1 MWLNFEPDDEFGTT
15 LQYER
20 INISE
25 GNDIYKTSLSRK
37 FMICHY
43 WYFKDLEFKFDSNIC
58 NKCSIGW
65 IFSKSKRIEI
75 LNVKGVHYR
84 CILCGISRNKVV
96 NILNNSGLVDKGV
109 IILNNPV
116 SEGRDV
122 LYMDFGA
129 NKRPIEVTKEGAFGG
144 TYFRDIYFDV
154 NGKWYKMSWKE
165 FDHLKNI
172 D

>member
-116 SEGRDV
+116 SEDRDV

-165 FDHLKNI
+165 FDH
-172 D
+172 